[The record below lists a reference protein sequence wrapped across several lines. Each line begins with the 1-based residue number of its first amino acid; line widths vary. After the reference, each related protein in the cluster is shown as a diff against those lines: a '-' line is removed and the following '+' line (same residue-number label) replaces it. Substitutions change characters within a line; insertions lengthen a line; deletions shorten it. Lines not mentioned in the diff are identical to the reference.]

1 MLRKKDFNWIRAK
14 KYFRNS
20 FRSILFKINFYSWLV
35 FKQNF
40 GLKINEIY
48 ENMFK
53 GKDNII
59 YFFYKAIE
67 FLYKAIDFLFGL
79 KINF

>member
-1 MLRKKDFNWIRAK
+1 
-14 KYFRNS
+14 
-20 FRSILFKINFYSWLV
+20 
-35 FKQNF
+35 
-40 GLKINEIY
+40 
-48 ENMFK
+48 MFK